1 MVGKEATQ
9 QGVSRRDQMMADII
23 KQRAD
28 EKTKESGREPDEKA
42 KESGR
47 EPNEKAL
54 PKKK

>member
-28 EKTKESGREPDEKA
+28 EKA

-47 EPNEKAL
+47 ELDEKAL
-54 PKKK
+54 AEEEMSAEEDVEK